1 MYPYFF
7 CVHCAII
14 YLMEYIWFLIGLLLI
29 IKGGDFFVD
38 SAVNIAKKFRVSE
51 IIIGATI
58 VSIGTTLP
66 ETMVST
72 GAALKGLSSISY
84 GNAIGSIICN
94 TAFICAISIIC
105 KPMKVDR
112 EPIIMPTIFFFF
124 SSVVYVVNVVLFRK
138 MSRVLGIFLLIV
150 FVLYMIQNIYSS
162 EKARKKLEHEIK
174 NIDEEKSQKII
185 IDIIILVVSGI
196 MIAFGAD
203 FMVDNGVIIARNLH
217 VPETVIALTMV
228 ALGTSLPE
236 LVTAINSLMKGHS
249 SLSLGNIIGAN
260 LFNIVLVSGLSITL
274 SPFSLPDGKLIMGL
288 PSSIV
293 IDIPIMLLVMIIL
306 TIPTIRYKKIDRW
319 QGVVLM
325 TIYVSYVM
333 FQYIY

>member
-1 MYPYFF
+1 
-7 CVHCAII
+7 
-14 YLMEYIWFLIGLLLI
+14 MEYLWFLVGLILI

-38 SAVNIAKKFRVSE
+38 SAVHIAKKFRVSE

-72 GAALKGLSSISY
+72 GAALKGISSISY

-112 EPIIMPTIFFFF
+112 EPIIIPTIFFFF
-124 SSVVYVVNVVLFRK
+124 SAIVYVINVVLFRR
-138 MSRVLGIFLLIV
+138 MSRLLGIFLFIV
-150 FVLYMIQNIYSS
+150 FVVYMVQNVLSAK
-162 EKARKKLEHEIK
+162 KARKKLEKEIE

-185 IDIIILVVSGI
+185 VDLIILVITGG
-196 MIAFGAD
+196 MIAIGAD
-203 FMVDNGVIIARNLH
+203 LLVDNGVIIARNLH

-236 LVTAINSLMKGHS
+236 LVTAINALMKGHS

-274 SPFSLPDGKLIMGL
+274 SPFSLPDGKLILGL
-288 PSSIV
+288 PSSILV
-293 IDIPIMLLVMIIL
+293 DIPIMLVVMIIL
-306 TIPTIRYKKIDRW
+306 TIPTIKMQKICRW
-319 QGVVLM
+319 QGIALIC
-325 TIYVSYVM
+325 IYVSYVM

>member
-1 MYPYFF
+1 
-7 CVHCAII
+7 
-14 YLMEYIWFLIGLLLI
+14 MEYIWFLVGLVLI

-38 SAVNIAKKFRVSE
+38 SAVHIAKKFRVSE

-66 ETMVST
+66 EIMVST

-105 KPMKVDR
+105 RPMKIDK
-112 EPIIMPTIFFFF
+112 EPIIIPTIFFFF
-124 SSVVYVVNVVLFRK
+124 STIVYVINVILYRR
-138 MSRVLGIFLLIV
+138 MSRLLGIFLLIL
-150 FVLYMIQNIYSS
+150 FVVYMVQNVIAS
-162 EKARKKLEHEIK
+162 KKMRKKLEKEIE
-174 NIDEEKSQKII
+174 NINEEKGQKII
-185 IDIIILVVSGI
+185 LDFVILIISGI

-203 FMVDNGVIIARNLH
+203 FMVDNGVIIARSLH
-217 VPETVIALTMV
+217 VPETVIALTMI

-236 LVTAINSLMKGHS
+236 LVTAINALMKGHS

-260 LFNIVLVSGLSITL
+260 LFNIVLVSGLSITVA
-274 SPFSLPDGKLIMGL
+274 PFELPDGKLIMGV
-288 PSSIV
+288 PSSILV
-293 IDIPIMLLVMIIL
+293 DIPIMFIVMIIL
-306 TIPTIRYKKIDRW
+306 TIPSIKAEKICRW
-319 QGVVLM
+319 QGVALM
-325 TIYVSYVM
+325 SIYVLYVM